1 MNAKNLIASVSLIFA
16 AGAAF
21 AEPADLNFPSLGKSA
36 QQAATTREAVKAEV
50 IRARNAG
57 ELELSE
63 VTYPPLV
70 STPSALTREQ
80 VKADVLAARA
90 AGELDLN
97 EVNYPSFFDA
107 RVQRAPN
114 VTPALTASA
123 KRSAAAQ

>member
-1 MNAKNLIASVSLIFA
+1 MNAKQIIASLALTVA

-21 AEPADLNFPSLGKSA
+21 AEPADLNFPSLGKA
-36 QQAATTREAVKAEV
+36 QQTGTSREAVKAEV

-63 VTYPPLV
+63 VTYPQLASAP
-70 STPSALTREQ
+70 STLTREQ
-80 VKADVLAARA
+80 VKAEVLAARA

-107 RVQRAPN
+107 RVQRVVP
-114 VTPALTASA
+114 TLTASA

>member
-1 MNAKNLIASVSLIFA
+1 MNAKHIIASVSLVFA

-21 AEPADLNFPSLGKSA
+21 AEPAELNFPSLAK
-36 QQAATTREAVKAEV
+36 QQTAVSREAVKAEV

-70 STPSALTREQ
+70 NTTSTLTREQ

-90 AGELDLN
+90 NGELDLN
-97 EVNYPSFFDA
+97 EVNYPSFFDG
-107 RVQRAPN
+107 RVQR
-114 VTPALTASA
+114 PAQTLTASA

>member
-1 MNAKNLIASVSLIFA
+1 MNAKHIIASVSLIFA

-21 AEPADLNFPSLGKSA
+21 AAPAELNFPSLNAAPSA
-36 QQAATTREAVKAEV
+36 GVTRAAVQAEV

-63 VTYPPLV
+63 VNYPPLAATT
-70 STPSALTREQ
+70 STLTREQ

-90 AGELDLN
+90 NGELDIN

-107 RVQRAPN
+107 RVQRSA
-114 VTPALTASA
+114 TTLAASA
-123 KRSAAAQ
+123 KRSVAAQ

>member
-1 MNAKNLIASVSLIFA
+1 MNAKQLIASVSLLLA

-21 AEPADLNFPSLGKSA
+21 AEPAELNFPKLNAA
-36 QQAATTREAVKAEV
+36 QKTELSREAVKAEV

-57 ELELSE
+57 ELELTE

-70 STPSALTREQ
+70 NTSSTLTREQ

-90 AGELDLN
+90 NGELDLN
-97 EVNYPSFFDA
+97 EVNYPSFFDG
-107 RVQRAPN
+107 RVQR
-114 VTPALTASA
+114 PAQTLTASA